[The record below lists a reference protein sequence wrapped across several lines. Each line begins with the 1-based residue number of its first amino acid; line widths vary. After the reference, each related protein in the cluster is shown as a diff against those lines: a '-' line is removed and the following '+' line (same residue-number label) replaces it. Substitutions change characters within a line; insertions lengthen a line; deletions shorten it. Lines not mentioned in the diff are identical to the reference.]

1 MAERGL
7 EREDKGGI
15 EKHVCAGCSDEEG
28 EEEGEEGR
36 KERKAGEEVKGDI
49 TEREEN

>member
-1 MAERGL
+1 MEGDG
-7 EREDKGGI
+7 EEGI
-15 EKHVCAGCSDEEG
+15 EEHICARGSDEEG
-28 EEEGEEGR
+28 EEEGEEWR